1 MVSWF
6 DPQFLTIWHI
16 LGCSIVFHL
25 FQQMRLQNWP
35 FKNRCEQLLMKLLFD
50 LLRDSVTNWEI
61 FWPKQNSLIFWNFL
75 RIILKA
81 CLAHFHFWSKHTLFQ
96 SSDFC
101 LKIYFKRLKFT
112 FRHFWIFTAK
122 LNSWKL
128 KKCLKN
134 PEKFK
139 PKKEKIEKN
148 WTFATVCNAF
158 WSSHHSLNFQLLAI
172 DCLLRKVLFLQKS
185 IA

>member
-61 FWPKQNSLIFWNFL
+61 FWPKQNSLIFLNFL

-134 PEKFK
+134 PAKFK
-139 PKKEKIEKN
+139 PKKKIN
-148 WTFATVCNAF
+148 N
-158 WSSHHSLNFQLLAI
+158 
-172 DCLLRKVLFLQKS
+172 
-185 IA
+185 